1 MAEGDLELVSA
12 INELDD
18 RSFLSLCFGPSV
30 SIRTWLLN
38 NAGRFQ
44 LRPSLLFTVFLG
56 FTKDPYP
63 YVRKAALDGL
73 SGLGNTVLEDDTLIE
88 GCYYR
93 AIELLNDME
102 DCVRS
107 AAIRVVITWG
117 LMLAA
122 HSPER
127 KQHLSD
133 EIFVNLCSMT
143 RDMNMKVRVNAF
155 DAIKRLEIVSE
166 DLLLQSVSKR
176 VLSIFKGKKSLVQC
190 STEQLEMLASDV
202 AGTFV
207 HGVEDEFYQVR
218 RSACD
223 ALFNLTIL
231 STKFAGEALSLL
243 MDILNDD
250 SVSVR
255 LQALETLHHMA
266 MSNCLKLQEVHMHM
280 FLSALNDNDGH
291 VRSALRKLLKLV
303 KLPDLVTFQSSFYGL
318 LESLESYPQD
328 ESDVLSVLFHMGQN
342 HVNMVDSIIKDVFEQ
357 IDPTSEGKLGFDS
370 VKVIAYIVLAISAP
384 VLDNHTLRIPP
395 RIFSYAATLLGR
407 ISHALGDIMDQST
420 VFAYLLQNSKHIG
433 LSDLGFNPERA
444 PCSPTSGSSVND
456 IPAIASLKMIPG
468 MVHEQRQKDDDA
480 IESIKTIL
488 LKVQDIWP
496 LIQSG
501 VLHEVLRTLRFCK
514 ETLGIFTYRTDK
526 YNGALAFTL
535 QYLKIM
541 KLVAKVWNL
550 MSSKHSCP
558 CRIGEWGFLLG
569 KLERGLKELRSRFI
583 GFSKEEERH
592 ILELMLVTCTL
603 RLSNGEVCCH
613 LTTMRKLS
621 IIASNIEHLLKEE
634 CKEPSTF
641 VREVQRSLS
650 NIGIITPKAPCSSPE
665 FRELLKS
672 FTLSHLEIS
681 EKLEHIKAEL
691 ISDNDYEK
699 PLYFVPGLPVGIPCR
714 IILHNVPSERKLWFR
729 ITMDNMTSQFIFL
742 DFLSLGGCDEVRE
755 FTYIVPF
762 YRTPKAS
769 SFIARICIGL
779 ECWFENAEVNERR
792 GGPKRDLAY
801 ICKEKE
807 VYLSMIHKG

>member
-1 MAEGDLELVSA
+1 MAEQDLELISTL
-12 INELDD
+12 NEIDEQ
-18 RSFLSLCFGPSV
+18 SFLSLCFGPSV

-38 NAGRFQ
+38 NAERFQ

-73 SGLGNTVLEDDTLIE
+73 SSLGNTVFEDGGMIE
-88 GCYYR
+88 GCYCR

-102 DCVRS
+102 DYVRS

-122 HSPER
+122 HNPER
-127 KQHLSD
+127 KQQLFD

-155 DAIKRLEIVSE
+155 DAIRRLEIVSE

-190 STEQLEMLASDV
+190 STEQLELLALNV
-202 AGTFV
+202 AGAFV
-207 HGVEDEFYQVR
+207 HGIEDEFYQVR

-223 ALFNLTIL
+223 AMFNLIIL

-243 MDILNDD
+243 MDMLNDD

-266 MSNCLKLQEVHMHM
+266 KSNCLKLQEAHMHM
-280 FLSALNDNDGH
+280 FLNALKDNDGH

-303 KLPDLVTFQSSFYGL
+303 KLPDLVTFQLSFNGL
-318 LESLESYPQD
+318 LESLESYPQ
-328 ESDVLSVLFHMGQN
+328 
-342 HVNMVDSIIKDVFEQ
+342 
-357 IDPTSEGKLGFDS
+357 IDPTSEGKLEFDS
-370 VKVIAYIVLAISAP
+370 VKVLAYIVLAISALA
-384 VLDNHTLRIPP
+384 LDNHTLRIPP
-395 RIFSYAATLLGR
+395 RVFSYAATLLGR

-420 VFAYLLQNSKHIG
+420 IFAYLLHNSKHIG
-433 LSDLGFNPERA
+433 LSDLGFNSEVA
-444 PCSPTSGSSVND
+444 SCSATCGSSVND
-456 IPAIASLKMIPG
+456 IPAIASLKIPAMI
-468 MVHEQRQKDDDA
+468 HEQGQKDDDA

-514 ETLGIFTYRTDK
+514 EALGVLTYGTNK
-526 YNGALAFTL
+526 YNGALAFTS
-535 QYLKIM
+535 QYLKIL

-550 MSSKHSCP
+550 MSLKHSYP
-558 CRIGEWGFLLG
+558 HGTGEWGLLLG

-583 GFSKEEERH
+583 GLTKEEEQH
-592 ILELMLVTCTL
+592 ILELMLVTCIL
-603 RLSNGEVCCH
+603 GLSSGEVCCH
-613 LTTMRKLS
+613 LTSLRKLS
-621 IIASNIEHLLKEE
+621 TIASNIENLLKEE
-634 CKEPSTF
+634 FKEPSTF
-641 VREVQRSLS
+641 VCEVQRSLS
-650 NIGIITPKAPCSSPE
+650 NLGTITPKALCTSLDL
-665 FRELLKS
+665 RQMLKY
-672 FTLSHLEIS
+672 FTLGHLEIS
-681 EKLEHIKAEL
+681 EELKHIKAEL
-691 ISDNDYEK
+691 VISDNNYEK
-699 PLYFVPGLPVGIPCR
+699 PLYFVPGLPVGIPCQ

-755 FTYIVPF
+755 FMYTVPF

-769 SFIARICIGL
+769 SFIAKICIGL
-779 ECWFENAEVNERR
+779 ECWFENAEVNDERR
-792 GGPKRDLAY
+792 GGPKCDLAY

-807 VYLSMIHKG
+807 VYLSMIQKG

>member
-1 MAEGDLELVSA
+1 MAEPDLELIST
-12 INELDD
+12 INEIDD
-18 RSFLSLCFGPSV
+18 QSFLSLCFGPSV
-30 SIRTWLLN
+30 STRTWLLN
-38 NAGRFQ
+38 NAEKFQ

-73 SGLGNTVLEDDTLIE
+73 SSLGNNVFEDGSMIE
-88 GCYYR
+88 GCYCR

-127 KQHLSD
+127 KQQLFD

-155 DAIKRLEIVSE
+155 DAIRRLEIVSE

-190 STEQLEMLASDV
+190 STDQLELLALNV
-202 AGTFV
+202 AGAFV
-207 HGVEDEFYQVR
+207 HGIEDEFYQVR

-223 ALFNLTIL
+223 ALFNLIIL

-243 MDILNDD
+243 MDMLNDD

-266 MSNCLKLQEVHMHM
+266 MSNCLKLQEAHMHM
-280 FLSALNDNDGH
+280 
-291 VRSALRKLLKLV
+291 
-303 KLPDLVTFQSSFYGL
+303 
-318 LESLESYPQD
+318 D

-342 HVNMVDSIIKDVFEQ
+342 HLNMVDCIIKDVSEQ
-357 IDPTSEGKLGFDS
+357 IDPKSEGKLEFDS
-370 VKVIAYIVLAISAP
+370 VKVIAYIVLAISA
-384 VLDNHTLRIPP
+384 LASDNHTLRIPP

-420 VFAYLLQNSKHIG
+420 IFAYLLHNSKHIG
-433 LSDLGFNPERA
+433 LSDLGFNSEGVS
-444 PCSPTSGSSVND
+444 CSATCGSSVND
-456 IPAIASLKMIPG
+456 IPAIASLKIPAMI
-468 MVHEQRQKDDDA
+468 HEQQQKDDDA
-480 IESIKTIL
+480 IESVKTIL

-501 VLHEVLRTLRFCK
+501 VLHEALRTLRFCK
-514 ETLGIFTYRTDK
+514 EALGVFTYGTNK

-535 QYLKIM
+535 QYLKIL
-541 KLVAKVWNL
+541 KLVAKVWSL
-550 MSSKHSCP
+550 MSSKRSYP
-558 CRIGEWGFLLG
+558 RRTGEWGFLLG
-569 KLERGLKELRSRFI
+569 KLERGLKELRSRFT
-583 GFSKEEERH
+583 GLTKEEEQH
-592 ILELMLVTCTL
+592 ILELMLVTCIL

-613 LTTMRKLS
+613 LTALRKLS
-621 IIASNIEHLLKEE
+621 TIASNIQHLLKEE

-641 VREVQRSLS
+641 VCEVQRSLS
-650 NIGIITPKAPCSSPE
+650 NLGTITPKSLCSSLDL
-665 FRELLKS
+665 REMLKS
-672 FTLSHLEIS
+672 FTLGHLEIS
-681 EKLEHIKAEL
+681 EELKHIKAEL
-691 ISDNDYEK
+691 VISDNNYEK
-699 PLYFVPGLPVGIPCR
+699 PLYFVPGLPVGIPCQ

-729 ITMDNMTSQFIFL
+729 ITMDNVTSQFVFL

-755 FTYIVPF
+755 FMYTVPF

-792 GGPKRDLAY
+792 GGPKCDLAY